1 MKLRYYMRGLGIG
14 IIVTAVLMG
23 IFLGGTKEKLSDE
36 EIRERARQLGMVEST
51 VLASL
56 ENKDENNKDGSLEGS
71 SQEETQPDT
80 TEAEVTE
87 PDITEPAATEPDTK
101 EPESTEAD
109 TTEPDTKAP
118 GRTEAGNAEPDT
130 TEQGTT
136 EPDSTEPEPDTTAQE
151 DTDPE
156 NTADMAVLTIERGES
171 SVTVSRA
178 LEALGLVA
186 DAKEYDRYL
195 CSNGYDKSIAVG
207 TYQIPIGSDE
217 ETIAKVITKKL
228 SFE

>member
-1 MKLRYYMRGLGIG
+1 MKQKGTGTIMKLRYYMRGLGIG

-23 IFLGGTKEKLSDE
+23 ISLGGTKEKLSDE

-56 ENKDENNKDGSLEGS
+56 ENKDENNKDDSLEGS

-80 TEAEVTE
+80 TEPGT
-87 PDITEPAATEPDTK
+87 TEPDTK
-101 EPESTEAD
+101 EQAIAEPDTAESGNAD
-109 TTEPDTKAP
+109 PDTAGPGTTEPDTIDP
-118 GRTEAGNAEPDT
+118 GAAEPDT
-130 TEQGTT
+130 MAPEDA
-136 EPDSTEPEPDTTAQE
+136 EPG
-151 DTDPE
+151 

>member
-1 MKLRYYMRGLGIG
+1 MKQKGTGTIMKLRYYMRGLGIG

-23 IFLGGTKEKLSDE
+23 ISLGGTKEKLSDE

-56 ENKDENNKDGSLEGS
+56 ENKDENNKDDSAEGS

-80 TEAEVTE
+80 TEPGT
-87 PDITEPAATEPDTK
+87 TEPDTK
-101 EPESTEAD
+101 EQAI
-109 TTEPDTKAP
+109 
-118 GRTEAGNAEPDT
+118 AEPDT
-130 TEQGTT
+130 MAPEDA
-136 EPDSTEPEPDTTAQE
+136 EPG
-151 DTDPE
+151 

>member
-1 MKLRYYMRGLGIG
+1 MKQKGTGTIMKLRYYMRGLGIG

-23 IFLGGTKEKLSDE
+23 ISLGGTKEKLSDE

-56 ENKDENNKDGSLEGS
+56 ENKDENNKDDSLEGS
-71 SQEETQPDT
+71 SQKETQPDT
-80 TEAEVTE
+80 TEPGT
-87 PDITEPAATEPDTK
+87 TEPDTK
-101 EPESTEAD
+101 EQAIAEPDTAESGNAD
-109 TTEPDTKAP
+109 PDTAGPGTTEPDTIDP
-118 GRTEAGNAEPDT
+118 GAAEPDT
-130 TEQGTT
+130 MAPEDA
-136 EPDSTEPEPDTTAQE
+136 EPG
-151 DTDPE
+151 

-178 LEALGLVA
+178 LEELGLVA